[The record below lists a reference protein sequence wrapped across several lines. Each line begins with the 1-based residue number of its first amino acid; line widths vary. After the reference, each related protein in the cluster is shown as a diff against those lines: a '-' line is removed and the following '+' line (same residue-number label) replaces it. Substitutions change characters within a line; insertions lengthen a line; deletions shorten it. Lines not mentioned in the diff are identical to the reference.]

1 MYIQAMKIEQT
12 DKEIVFRM
20 PITSKTEELQDM
32 LEMLKFLEIT
42 ARSKATN
49 VQIGKLVSDVK
60 KGRWEKTKVERGL

>member
-1 MYIQAMKIEQT
+1 MKIEQT

-42 ARSKATN
+42 TRSKASDG
-49 VQIGKLVSDVK
+49 QIGKLVSEIK
-60 KGRWEKTKVERGL
+60 KGRWKKTKATRGL

>member
-1 MYIQAMKIEQT
+1 MKIEQT